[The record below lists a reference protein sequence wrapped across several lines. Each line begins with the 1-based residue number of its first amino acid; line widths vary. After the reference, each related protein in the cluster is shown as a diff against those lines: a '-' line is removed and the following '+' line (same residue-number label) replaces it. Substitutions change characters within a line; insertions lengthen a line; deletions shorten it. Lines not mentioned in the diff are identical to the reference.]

1 MTMLSLKRLL
11 PQLPVAF
18 WGLVL
23 AYVAVAINTTVA
35 SVALPPISRAL
46 VVSSEQLTWI
56 VNCTPLAASAFMLFG
71 GHWASLYGFRRV
83 LVIGLS
89 ILMVSAVGAS
99 LVLDV
104 NTLIAFRTFSGLGSA
119 LVMPS
124 ALVLAYQ
131 VVDES
136 RRRTAIGLV
145 TAAQAIGG
153 LLGPLLAGY
162 LITAVSWRAAL
173 LSVAPLLLVSILIVC
188 SEIPKRAGPKGEL
201 LSFDQLGAALTALF
215 GTSSLLFMVNLT
227 NPSDNRFVF
236 FSSIA
241 VAVLSLVT
249 LFIHEARCSNPLF
262 QLKQLRK
269 RSFLVPTSINWIVQL
284 VYGGMIFLNMQY
296 LQLVVGLS
304 AFKAA
309 LLVVAATLVWIL
321 CSSFSGVLS
330 KRIGSYRLAMLGLIS
345 ASVGYWLIGFAGVT
359 PNPIVLTVG
368 FVLSGSAGIEPAVMV
383 HGVLASYDEDQ
394 RSFGASLNAMV
405 MRYGLSTGIALS
417 GVVLSTNLSAMMT
430 ETLSRLGESVKIN
443 ATGSIG
449 GAFRVAESLPVN
461 DRNTLIE
468 AAKVAFVDGYR
479 DFYIL
484 AIALYMVAF
493 SILLMQSKGGR
504 RWTSYIGR
512 QLSNLS
518 PFRN

>member
-1 MTMLSLKRLL
+1 MNLISSKRLL
-11 PQLPVAF
+11 PQMPVAF

-35 SVALPPISRAL
+35 SVALPPISKAF
-46 VVSSEQLTWI
+46 VVGSEQLTWI

-71 GHWASLYGFRRV
+71 GYWASLYGFRRV

-89 ILMVSAVGAS
+89 ILMGSAVGAS
-99 LVLDV
+99 MVLDV

-136 RRRTAIGLV
+136 KRPTAIGLV

-162 LITAVSWRAAL
+162 LITTVSWRAAL

-188 SEIPKRAGPKGEL
+188 SEIPKRAGPKGKPR
-201 LSFDQLGAALTALF
+201 SFDQIGATLTALF
-215 GTSSLLFMVNLT
+215 GTSSLLFLVNLSSQS
-227 NPSDNRFVF
+227 NNRFISVF
-236 FSSIA
+236 SIA
-241 VAVLSLVT
+241 ISVLSLIT
-249 LFIHEARCSNPLF
+249 LLIHESRCSNPLF

-269 RSFLVPTSINWIVQL
+269 RSFLVPTGINWIVQL

-321 CSSFSGVLS
+321 CSSLSGVLS
-330 KRIGSYRLAMLGLIS
+330 KSIGSYRLAMLGLIT
-345 ASVGYWLIGFAGVT
+345 ASIGYGLIGFAGVS
-359 PNPIVLTVG
+359 PNPFVLTVG
-368 FVLSGSAGIEPAVMV
+368 FILSGSAGIEPAIMV

-417 GVVLSTNLSAMMT
+417 GLVLSTNLSSMMN
-430 ETLSRLGESVKIN
+430 ETLSRMGESMKLN

-449 GAFRVAESLPVN
+449 GAFRVAESLPEN
-461 DRNTLIE
+461 ERNTLISS
-468 AAKVAFVDGYR
+468 AKLAFVDGYR
-479 DFYIL
+479 DFYVL

-493 SILLMQSKGGR
+493 FILLLQSRGGR
-504 RWTSYIGR
+504 RWTSYIGS
-512 QLSNLS
+512 QFSKLS
-518 PFRN
+518 PFR

>member
-1 MTMLSLKRLL
+1 MISFKRLI
-11 PQLPVAF
+11 PQMPIAF

-46 VVSSEQLTWI
+46 VVNSEQLTWI

-71 GHWASLYGFRRV
+71 GHWASQYGFRRV
-83 LVIGLS
+83 LVLGLS
-89 ILMVSAVGAS
+89 ILTISAIGAS
-99 LVLDV
+99 MVVDV
-104 NTLIAFRTFSGLGSA
+104 NALIAFRTFSGFGSA

-173 LSVAPLLLVSILIVC
+173 LSVAPLLLVSILIVY
-188 SEIPKRAGPKGEL
+188 SEIPKRAGPKGEKR
-201 LSFDQLGAALTALF
+201 SFDQIGAALTAMF

-227 NPSDNRFVF
+227 NASSNQFVF
-236 FSSIA
+236 FGSIG
-241 VAVLSLVT
+241 VAILSFITLVV
-249 LFIHEARCSNPLF
+249 HEARCSNPLF
-262 QLKQLRK
+262 QFKQLRK
-269 RSFLVPTSINWIVQL
+269 RSFLVPTGINWIVQL

-304 AFKAA
+304 AFTAA

-330 KRIGSYRLAMLGLIS
+330 KRIGSYRLAMLGLLT
-345 ASVGYWLIGFAGVT
+345 ASVGYGLIGFAGVT
-359 PNPIVLTVG
+359 PNPIALTVG
-368 FVLSGSAGIEPAVMV
+368 FILSGSAGIEPAVMV

-417 GVVLSTNLSAMMT
+417 GVVLSGNLAKMMS
-430 ETLSRLGESVKIN
+430 ETLSRLGESSKLN

-449 GAFRVAESLPVN
+449 GAFRVADSLPVN
-461 DRNTLIE
+461 ERNTLIE
-468 AAKVAFVDGYR
+468 AAKAAFVDGYR
-479 DFYIL
+479 EFYVL
-484 AIALYMVAF
+484 AIALYMLAF
-493 SILLMQSKGGR
+493 FILLMQSKGGR
-504 RWTSYIGR
+504 RWTSTIGR
-512 QLSNLS
+512 QLSIHS
-518 PFRN
+518 PFRR